1 FMLADTGDPNT
12 TCITTENAGL
22 VGGILTAQA
31 QSISGSST
39 LSLTIDTAD
48 QCDARTSTCT
58 IAFCGFRVGAWTLA
72 GTLAADGFPVSTIT
86 GNVVI
91 YLLGEAYIEVDL
103 KAVYVDAGAYAI
115 DARESYVPVT
125 VHGLDALSTD
135 QPTEE
140 SFILRYTASDR
151 KGNAARVV
159 TRQVAVVDPCGWPAS
174 ACPGNGSTVI
184 CETCV
189 DSSASASGYS
199 CLCISGDEGVD
210 EDWEGE
216 AATPSLDKV
225 SPSLTL
231 DTGEGT
237 PVTLSGVRVIVH
249 CLYVN
254 APWIEP
260 GYSASDNVDGDVTAQ
275 VTKYGTHA
283 LWDTSVATPADDPFI
298 IEYDVT
304 DTAGNRAGVERRRVY
319 VIDPC
324 EAEGEVVC
332 SFVTGECSVNQI
344 CVNSTQAVDATSSSP
359 PELALVGPELITVN
373 EGDYYGPCG
382 LSYPAG
388 AVCDHGA
395 TATDSLDGD
404 LADHITACETETETN
419 LFKVRGLSGC
429 PLDTRTPGLYNI
441 TFAAANSAGLRAAA
455 VRQLLVM
462 INCVSY
468 EHRCSSLLE
477 CSVNGLCQSDL
488 GGGGESAQP
497 AENSAPNL
505 TVVEA
510 GATPQYVDVKRFYE
524 WALCG
529 YNVTSTVEF
538 PCDPGVEAY
547 DAEDGNLTSRVLACP
562 SGCSNP
568 AECEGLL
575 SKVSRAAST
584 HPPSPVSCEERQ
596 ALLDL
601 TLRRRRR
608 RLHADA
614 SDPQG
619 LQSLVTGLQDGYA
632 TLGESL
638 SQLALT
644 VGGGGGSASVWES
657 QVMDTWAAALKS
669 ETTHQDNLLSSIEQ
683 AIENQDAILEAVELQ
698 NEALAATETAMA
710 EAEAQQSALWV
721 AASDLEDAAM
731 QMVEVE
737 EITSLAA
744 LSVDSSYKM
753 ARYLGAN
760 RLVGGMLL
768 VAHRNSDVDV
778 MEPQCTDRFERLR
791 APCMKSASGEKPEGA
806 RIYGMDMVFF
816 ERSELYDP
824 DAVQDGELYY
834 DTAPGSR
841 QVRRSDQP
849 YFPYPF
855 VERPESGM
863 TQGSYPVWIEAGLIA
878 NRALQ
883 LALLMDEG
891 YYLDSAC
898 TGLTATAVT
907 YQATLDLFTVQQMH
921 FEWAKSG
928 TIIAHYTAAYVR
940 VPQLSSWHLV
950 NILTMVWMVVMGTM
964 LLLRVAQWSKET
976 HAYFRFHG
984 RLDRSVL
991 ATASAGRVYLWA
1003 FQALG
1008 AVLWKAF
1015 RDFAD
1020 GLEVPMEYDILDD
1033 LYKPANFLMPSKQ
1046 DDDTA
1051 IGTVSGDAGTPRWA
1065 LPNDE
1070 TGMKRYLSMLSD
1082 VQSLE
1087 QKRIGYWG
1095 FQAAVTLFL
1104 VIATLQT
1111 FSFHSR
1117 LNFVSEALWACS
1129 GELASFFVVLFI
1141 IQVQFAMAGHILY
1154 GEQYQEFSNAGTAIV
1169 NMFTFVASGD
1179 WALIN
1184 VVFFPERKGLDY
1196 SAGEYIILYT
1206 FIMSN
1211 CFITLFTLVNM
1222 LMAILGDAQ
1231 AKLKDDMKG
1240 LSKDLGG
1247 LYKSG
1252 SGGVHE
1258 APSCFTEVISL
1269 INTRYPRK

>member
-1 FMLADTGDPNT
+1 MSCPPPPMEFLELEYDVEEDYGEPPDTTPP
-12 TCITTENAGL
+12 
-22 VGGILTAQA
+22 Q
-31 QSISGSST
+31 
-39 LSLTIDTAD
+39 
-48 QCDARTSTCT
+48 
-58 IAFCGFRVGAWTLA
+58 
-72 GTLAADGFPVSTIT
+72 
-86 GNVVI
+86 I

-275 VTKYGTHA
+275 
-283 LWDTSVATPADDPFI
+283 
-298 IEYDVT
+298 
-304 DTAGNRAGVERRRVY
+304 
-319 VIDPC
+319 
-324 EAEGEVVC
+324 
-332 SFVTGECSVNQI
+332 I

-524 WALCG
+524 LAVKGLASCIDTSAEVGTQSAIEFEVCDDSAPSLC
-529 YNVTSTVEF
+529 
-538 PCDPGVEAY
+538 
-547 DAEDGNLTSRVLACP
+547 
-562 SGCSNP
+562 
-568 AECEGLL
+568 
-575 SKVSRAAST
+575 SRAYRYVT
-584 HPPSPVSCEERQ
+584 ITTPCEVTGEVWCGGTDGECSPVSCEERQ

-731 QMVEVE
+731 QMGEINLLPEMISPSPPPPGLSCSLEYDTRNFFFDVPSIPLPAPEAASLSAEGADTIPTPPQAPPPPHSLLEDASETMGGRRILARGGGGGGGGGSNVEVKGAGDEVEVE

-744 LSVDSSYKM
+744 LSVDSSYK
-753 ARYLGAN
+753 
-760 RLVGGMLL
+760 
-768 VAHRNSDVDV
+768 
-778 MEPQCTDRFERLR
+778 
-791 APCMKSASGEKPEGA
+791 
-806 RIYGMDMVFF
+806 
-816 ERSELYDP
+816 
-824 DAVQDGELYY
+824 
-834 DTAPGSR
+834 
-841 QVRRSDQP
+841 
-849 YFPYPF
+849 
-855 VERPESGM
+855 
-863 TQGSYPVWIEAGLIA
+863 AGLPTIS
-878 NRALQ
+878 LQ
-883 LALLMDEG
+883 VSLL
-891 YYLDSAC
+891 LPAC
-898 TGLTATAVT
+898 VPINLLKC
-907 YQATLDLFTVQQMH
+907 YM
-921 FEWAKSG
+921 
-928 TIIAHYTAAYVR
+928 R
-940 VPQLSSWHLV
+940 VPI
-950 NILTMVWMVVMGTM
+950 N
-964 LLLRVAQWSKET
+964 LLK
-976 HAYFRFHG
+976 
-984 RLDRSVL
+984 
-991 ATASAGRVYLWA
+991 
-1003 FQALG
+1003 
-1008 AVLWKAF
+1008 
-1015 RDFAD
+1015 
-1020 GLEVPMEYDILDD
+1020 
-1033 LYKPANFLMPSKQ
+1033 
-1046 DDDTA
+1046 
-1051 IGTVSGDAGTPRWA
+1051 
-1065 LPNDE
+1065 
-1070 TGMKRYLSMLSD
+1070 
-1082 VQSLE
+1082 
-1087 QKRIGYWG
+1087 
-1095 FQAAVTLFL
+1095 
-1104 VIATLQT
+1104 
-1111 FSFHSR
+1111 
-1117 LNFVSEALWACS
+1117 C
-1129 GELASFFVVLFI
+1129 
-1141 IQVQFAMAGHILY
+1141 
-1154 GEQYQEFSNAGTAIV
+1154 
-1169 NMFTFVASGD
+1169 
-1179 WALIN
+1179 
-1184 VVFFPERKGLDY
+1184 
-1196 SAGEYIILYT
+1196 
-1206 FIMSN
+1206 
-1211 CFITLFTLVNM
+1211 
-1222 LMAILGDAQ
+1222 
-1231 AKLKDDMKG
+1231 
-1240 LSKDLGG
+1240 
-1247 LYKSG
+1247 
-1252 SGGVHE
+1252 
-1258 APSCFTEVISL
+1258 
-1269 INTRYPRK
+1269 

>member
-1 FMLADTGDPNT
+1 MAAAAGVPTSEAFILGITAGSVSVNSVVYFSPDLATSDGCLLLLLLTSDTASAFSTFGTTYGKLAPRASLSALLSESTHPSKSPSVPSPLRPPPPTLSLEGGLIAENAPYSMYFQQTPASTCLRIAPLNLQVDELRIGIAHGPSQLAWYHNRTTLCPTDAYCSVDICGFIVGTYQFNGTMTFLPSAGIPISNLNGTLIVYRDPNT

-86 GNVVI
+86 GNVVVWDSPTQAPTSSPTLGPTLTPTVTTMSPAHHAPSSPSPLPPPSPPPAPPPPCPAPPPAPFVTPQGMSCPHLRRWSSSSFRACGARGRLRRAPDHPPQI

-547 DAEDGNLTSRVLACP
+547 DAEDGNLT
-562 SGCSNP
+562 
-568 AECEGLL
+568 
-575 SKVSRAAST
+575 
-584 HPPSPVSCEERQ
+584 
-596 ALLDL
+596 
-601 TLRRRRR
+601 
-608 RLHADA
+608 
-614 SDPQG
+614 
-619 LQSLVTGLQDGYA
+619 
-632 TLGESL
+632 
-638 SQLALT
+638 
-644 VGGGGGSASVWES
+644 
-657 QVMDTWAAALKS
+657 
-669 ETTHQDNLLSSIEQ
+669 
-683 AIENQDAILEAVELQ
+683 
-698 NEALAATETAMA
+698 
-710 EAEAQQSALWV
+710 
-721 AASDLEDAAM
+721 
-731 QMVEVE
+731 
-737 EITSLAA
+737 
-744 LSVDSSYKM
+744 
-753 ARYLGAN
+753 
-760 RLVGGMLL
+760 
-768 VAHRNSDVDV
+768 
-778 MEPQCTDRFERLR
+778 
-791 APCMKSASGEKPEGA
+791 
-806 RIYGMDMVFF
+806 
-816 ERSELYDP
+816 
-824 DAVQDGELYY
+824 
-834 DTAPGSR
+834 
-841 QVRRSDQP
+841 
-849 YFPYPF
+849 
-855 VERPESGM
+855 
-863 TQGSYPVWIEAGLIA
+863 
-878 NRALQ
+878 
-883 LALLMDEG
+883 
-891 YYLDSAC
+891 
-898 TGLTATAVT
+898 
-907 YQATLDLFTVQQMH
+907 
-921 FEWAKSG
+921 
-928 TIIAHYTAAYVR
+928 
-940 VPQLSSWHLV
+940 
-950 NILTMVWMVVMGTM
+950 
-964 LLLRVAQWSKET
+964 
-976 HAYFRFHG
+976 
-984 RLDRSVL
+984 
-991 ATASAGRVYLWA
+991 
-1003 FQALG
+1003 
-1008 AVLWKAF
+1008 
-1015 RDFAD
+1015 
-1020 GLEVPMEYDILDD
+1020 
-1033 LYKPANFLMPSKQ
+1033 
-1046 DDDTA
+1046 
-1051 IGTVSGDAGTPRWA
+1051 
-1065 LPNDE
+1065 
-1070 TGMKRYLSMLSD
+1070 
-1082 VQSLE
+1082 
-1087 QKRIGYWG
+1087 
-1095 FQAAVTLFL
+1095 
-1104 VIATLQT
+1104 
-1111 FSFHSR
+1111 
-1117 LNFVSEALWACS
+1117 
-1129 GELASFFVVLFI
+1129 
-1141 IQVQFAMAGHILY
+1141 
-1154 GEQYQEFSNAGTAIV
+1154 
-1169 NMFTFVASGD
+1169 
-1179 WALIN
+1179 
-1184 VVFFPERKGLDY
+1184 
-1196 SAGEYIILYT
+1196 
-1206 FIMSN
+1206 
-1211 CFITLFTLVNM
+1211 
-1222 LMAILGDAQ
+1222 
-1231 AKLKDDMKG
+1231 
-1240 LSKDLGG
+1240 
-1247 LYKSG
+1247 
-1252 SGGVHE
+1252 
-1258 APSCFTEVISL
+1258 
-1269 INTRYPRK
+1269 